1 LFCLIIIYN
10 NITFLSLP
18 HLTLF
23 LTCIFISSQ
32 HDRCDQSRDR
42 HRDCDSRDYC
52 GGGNDRPCNLNQD
65 GHDYRPPLHP
75 GGMGHPGG
83 FPGDFPRLYPSDQS
97 LNPEKVSCDASNF
110 ALQSPIQELGIKAK
124 IHDGVETC
132 LRRPTVS
139 ACNLPLQDLTVTQTL
154 SLKPEKVSCDAS
166 NDALQSPIQ
175 ELGIKAKIHDGVETC
190 LRHPIVSACNLPFTV
205 KCKQCFTCTQCLM
218 QESFSKRQW
227 NKLMSRCLSCI
238 SIIKSTKNENII
250 LQRDHSM
257 SNGIVDG
264 HKHQLSNK
272 KRSDRAMRCSSE
284 DQDKAKQGLQEF
296 CRQFNVERQTVD
308 DIAGLGFHTK
318 SLQVF
323 RRMTFIDPHEPV
335 PNAHINDFLTTIR
348 CHPVVHKPFS
358 VLPSQSASDSRPMH
372 TFSDSRRM
380 TRGSDLKYCN
390 KSVERNYITSF
401 PQNRMYWHSNG
412 TVLLNSTGILIGAR
426 CSRQITPDIGQELYV
441 IYCEMEKHR
450 SFLMRGKQVANV
462 CANFVVTGLKEDNN
476 TKLKMGHSPRSNSS
490 ALLETE
496 MRSKIQYLNQHKV
509 ELYAHHVSGVTAGK
523 LFWPRSH
530 TDPDVWYTVL
540 VCIDYGRGVQ
550 SGGDFA
556 FASIGSVLKCKHCSV
571 LIYNPTHHHG
581 TTEFSLYP

>member
-1 LFCLIIIYN
+1 MFCLIIIYN

-110 ALQSPIQELGIKAK
+110 
-124 IHDGVETC
+124 
-132 LRRPTVS
+132 
-139 ACNLPLQDLTVTQTL
+139 
-154 SLKPEKVSCDAS
+154 
-166 NDALQSPIQ
+166 ALQSPIQ